1 MSGRGYERRRNP
13 GTVTAAI
20 PLLDRLIDSEPERTV
35 DAPLSPSEAMRILT
49 NSVRR
54 DLEML
59 LNARRRFRSWPASYR
74 ELDTSPLGF
83 GIPDCTAGTF
93 NDQREREIFRAEVEA
108 TIRRFE
114 PRFLSVSVSL
124 IDHDIRKLSS
134 SLRLRVEA
142 LLHAEPAPE
151 MVSFDTVVDSVT
163 SDVAVQTFGQA

>member
-1 MSGRGYERRRNP
+1 MSGRGREGRR
-13 GTVTAAI
+13 AAGPVML
-20 PLLDRLIDSEPERTV
+20 PLLDRLIDNEPERTT
-35 DAPLSPSEAMRILT
+35 DQPISAAEAMQVLT

-59 LNARRRFRSWPASYR
+59 LNARRRFRSWPASMG

-93 NDQREREIFRAEVEA
+93 NDQREREAFRAEVEA

-114 PRFLSVSVSL
+114 PRFLSVVVQLPEFES
-124 IDHDIRKLSS
+124 RKLTS

-142 LLHAEPAPE
+142 LLHADPAPE
-151 MVSFDTVVDSVT
+151 AISFDTVVDAVT
-163 SDVAVQTFGQA
+163 SNVDIQSFGTT